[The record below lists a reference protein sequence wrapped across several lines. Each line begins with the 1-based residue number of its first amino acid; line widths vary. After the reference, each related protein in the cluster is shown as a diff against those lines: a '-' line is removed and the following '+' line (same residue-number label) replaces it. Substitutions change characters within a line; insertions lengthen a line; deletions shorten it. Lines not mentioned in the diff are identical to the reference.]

1 MEDNRNSAERAT
13 QSQLKSKK
21 KKSQYGYLQ
30 TYLLYVI
37 QPTSSILKG
46 SPLQQSRT
54 IRVYVQQ

>member
-1 MEDNRNSAERAT
+1 MEEKRNSAERAT
-13 QSQLKSKK
+13 QSQLKNKK

-30 TYLLYVI
+30 TYLQYVI